1 MRQGAL
7 LLTIFLTALIA
18 GCGGAGSYTKSLDSS
33 TNTSASSVGSAGTTN
48 TSAGAGTSGSSSAP
62 GSSSS
67 SGSSAAGGSSSGS
80 ASGGTTNGGSSTGG
94 SSTSDPPAA
103 PAPSPSSATQVVI
116 SFPAEGA
123 AVSSPTQVSAAAS
136 GGAPITSMQVYVD
149 DGVAFQAA
157 SAQINASVPIPPG
170 PHTIVVQA
178 WDQNGS
184 AFKSAPLHVVV
195 QAAAAPPAPSPAPAP
210 APAPSAPAPT
220 IGQIQTQG
228 GWDDCDVCAGDAGNG
243 PHTAHGMQRGIS
255 SPSLSGASTR
265 FDIGGT
271 SWGAALFWL
280 ELGSH
285 DDAQNLRYDLDF
297 YIDST
302 SSAQALEFDVNQT
315 ANGNKYIFGTECDFR
330 NTGTWRVWNG
340 PAHTWASTGVGCP
353 MPDAGSWHHLT
364 WEFQRSG
371 GQAHFIAVTLD
382 GNRHDVGMTF
392 DGLGQSG
399 SGLDVAFQADLNA
412 AGGNVSVWLDNVSL
426 SW

>member
-1 MRQGAL
+1 MRQSATL
-7 LLTIFLTALIA
+7 LSLFLIA
-18 GCGGAGSYTKSLDSS
+18 GIVGCGGAGSYTKSVDD
-33 TNTSASSVGSAGTTN
+33 TTN
-48 TSAGAGTSGSSSAP
+48 TNVSAASPAASSNPTAGSGATGTAPSGSPSGANP
-62 GSSSS
+62 G
-67 SGSSAAGGSSSGS
+67 
-80 ASGGTTNGGSSTGG
+80 TGSSTTTSAP
-94 SSTSDPPAA
+94 SSTPPAPAA
-103 PAPSPSSATQVVI
+103 PTAATEVVI
-116 SFPAEGA
+116 SSPAEGA
-123 AVSSPTQVSAAAS
+123 TIASPAQIAASATGTSISSMQLYVDDAMAFQTASAQVSATVSLAA
-136 GGAPITSMQVYVD
+136 
-149 DGVAFQAA
+149 
-157 SAQINASVPIPPG
+157 G
-170 PHTIVVQA
+170 PHTIVAQA
-178 WDQNGS
+178 WDQNGNS
-184 AFKSAPLHVVV
+184 YKSAALHVVA
-195 QAAAAPPAPSPAPAP
+195 QGAEAPPPAPPPPSPPPPPPPPPPAP

-220 IGQIQTQG
+220 IGQIQTQP
-228 GWDDCDVCAGDAGNG
+228 GWDNCDVCAGEAGNG
-243 PHTAHGMQRGIS
+243 PHTAHGMERGVS

-297 YIDST
+297 YVDST

-340 PAHTWASTGVGCP
+340 PGHTWASTGVGCP
-353 MPDAGSWHHLT
+353 MPDTGTWHHLT

-382 GNRHDVGMTF
+382 GNRHDVGMAF
-392 DGLGQSG
+392 NGLGQSG

-412 AGGNVSVWLDNVSL
+412 SGGNVSVWLDNVGL